1 MSFMNENG
9 PECGY
14 LEQEFSRLPEKAQR
28 AVCWVLENKSMAD
41 QFARG
46 KKLTDRAI
54 QDMARKALEKE
65 DYLLLALVCY
75 KKWKDENAGG

>member
-1 MSFMNENG
+1 MNENG

-46 KKLTDRAI
+46 KKLT
-54 QDMARKALEKE
+54 EKE